1 MKRRIPHFKLKLTK
15 GVKEDLETWEKFF
28 VKYNAIT
35 MFLPN
40 EPELD
45 KDLNLETA
53 VPTIGFG
60 LVYGNKWTYR
70 VWPEEWLSF
79 QETTREV
86 FSILLIIKLF
96 GTELRNR
103 RLKLHKGD
111 HKRVKIINI
120 QSVKDPNTTVLI
132 RNMVLSL
139 MLHNIQLT
147 ATTTTDMSNHLAVL
161 LSNQQVQEFMQTNPT
176 ARKQPE
182 IIPADPQPKKVHNH
196 LQCLLESTKVYKKAC
211 QVFQDFCI
219 STDQRRVFP
228 DLIRKG
234 GSICVLSRYKAL
246 FHSNNQDIPIHVI
259 IHAKR
264 GYGTSGMVHYGFP
277 SVC

>member
-1 MKRRIPHFKLKLTK
+1 MDRCLQLVRSYQKVKRISVQQLESLTGLLNFACSVVAPGRPFMRRLYQLTWGMKRRIPHFKLKLTK

-28 VKYNAIT
+28 VKYNRIT

-86 FSILLIIKLF
+86 FSILLVIKLF

-103 RLKLHKGD
+103 RLKLHKED
-111 HKRVKIINI
+111 HKLVKIINI

-182 IIPADPQPKKVHNH
+182 IIPADPQPKKY
-196 LQCLLESTKVYKKAC
+196 T
-211 QVFQDFCI
+211 I
-219 STDQRRVFP
+219 T
-228 DLIRKG
+228 
-234 GSICVLSRYKAL
+234 
-246 FHSNNQDIPIHVI
+246 SN
-259 IHAKR
+259 A
-264 GYGTSGMVHYGFP
+264 F
-277 SVC
+277 